1 METPILDVCCG
12 SKMFYFDKNNPNV
25 TFMDCRELEDILCDG
40 RKLEVKPDIIADFRN
55 IPFDDNSF
63 SMVVFDPPHLHR
75 IGENSWMAK
84 KYGKLTDTWREDIS
98 KGFSECLRVLKPNGT
113 LIFKWNEE
121 QIKLSEIL
129 PLFSQK
135 PILGN
140 RRAKTHWLVFMKEGD
155 QMACI
160 FGIEAPCDECRMCE
174 SVKAGKSE
182 EEQKQQNIDN

>member
-12 SKMFYFDKNNPNV
+12 SKMFYFDKNNPRV
-25 TFMDCRELEDILCDG
+25 TFMDCRELEDVLCDG
-40 RKLEVKPDIIADFRN
+40 RKLEIKPDIIGDFRN
-55 IPFDDNSF
+55 IPFNDNSF
-63 SMVVFDPPHLHR
+63 FMVVYDPPHLHR

-84 KYGKLTDTWREDIS
+84 KYGKLSDTWREDIS
-98 KGFSECLRVLKPNGT
+98 KGFSECMRVLKPNGT

-155 QMACI
+155 
-160 FGIEAPCDECRMCE
+160 
-174 SVKAGKSE
+174 
-182 EEQKQQNIDN
+182 

>member
-12 SKMFYFDKNNPNV
+12 SKMFYFDKNNPRV
-25 TFMDCRELEDILCDG
+25 TFMDCRELEDVLCDG
-40 RKLEVKPDIIADFRN
+40 RKLEIKPDIIGDFRN
-55 IPFDDNSF
+55 IPFTDNSF

-155 QMACI
+155 
-160 FGIEAPCDECRMCE
+160 
-174 SVKAGKSE
+174 
-182 EEQKQQNIDN
+182 

>member
-12 SKMFYFDKNNPNV
+12 SKMFYFDKNNPRV
-25 TFMDCRELEDILCDG
+25 TFMDCRELEDVLCDG
-40 RKLEVKPDIIADFRN
+40 RKLEIKPDIIGDFRN
-55 IPFDDNSF
+55 IPFTDNSF
-63 SMVVFDPPHLHR
+63 SMVVFDPPHLLR

-84 KYGKLTDTWREDIS
+84 KYGKLSDTWREDIS

-129 PLFSQK
+129 PLFSKK

-160 FGIEAPCDECRMCE
+160 LGIEAPCDECRMCE
-174 SVKAGKSE
+174 RVQAGDSE